1 MKTTPETI
9 CKPED
14 SAFDPTNEAHVLEY
28 QKGLVCEVKPEVGT
42 YTDKNGVIHKY
53 VGSLA
58 DYHNAD
64 LMCLMLNEADTDEEA
79 H

>member
-1 MKTTPETI
+1 M
-9 CKPED
+9 
-14 SAFDPTNEAHVLEY
+14 
-28 QKGLVCEVKPEVGT
+28 KPEVGT

-64 LMCLMLNEADTDEEA
+64 LMCLMLNEADTGEEA